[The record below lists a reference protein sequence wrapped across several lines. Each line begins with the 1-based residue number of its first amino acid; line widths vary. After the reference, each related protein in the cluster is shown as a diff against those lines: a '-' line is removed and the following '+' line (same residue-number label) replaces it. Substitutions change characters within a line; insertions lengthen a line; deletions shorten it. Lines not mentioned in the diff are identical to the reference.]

1 MNGLPGQTLELSY
14 KVPLVGDSSVGKTS
28 IVSRFND
35 KRYTDNIQTTV
46 GVSNVQLS
54 INVDNQKV
62 DMAIWDTAG
71 QEKFLS
77 LVPLYTRHSDCLII
91 VFDMSNS
98 TSFNGVEAW
107 YQRTREELDLKCPV
121 VLCGNKIDLPTSVD
135 KEEVELWAE
144 SHDCSLCFT
153 SAKDG
158 TGIDQLFQTVG
169 KLLLNKKSTVSEEF
183 GSCPNLEAAQK
194 KKGCC

>member
-1 MNGLPGQTLELSY
+1 MNGLPGQTLDLSY

-135 KEEVELWAE
+135 KE

>member
-1 MNGLPGQTLELSY
+1 MNGLPGQSFESLY

-28 IVSRFND
+28 IVSRFNE
-35 KRYTDNIQTTV
+35 KRYTDNVQSTV

-54 INVDNQKV
+54 INVDNTKV

-77 LVPLYTRHSDCLII
+77 LVPLYTRHSDALII
-91 VFDMSNS
+91 VFDMSNA
-98 TSFNGVEAW
+98 TSFNGVETW
-107 YQRTREELDLKCPV
+107 YQRTREELDLKCPI

-135 KEEVELWAE
+135 KEEVELWSE

-158 TGIDQLFQTVG
+158 TGIDNLFQTVA
-169 KLLLNKKSTVSEEF
+169 KLLLNKTNAASEDF
-183 GSCPNLEAAQK
+183 GPCPNLEAAQN

>member
-1 MNGLPGQTLELSY
+1 
-14 KVPLVGDSSVGKTS
+14 
-28 IVSRFND
+28 
-35 KRYTDNIQTTV
+35 
-46 GVSNVQLS
+46 
-54 INVDNQKV
+54 
-62 DMAIWDTAG
+62 
-71 QEKFLS
+71 
-77 LVPLYTRHSDCLII
+77 
-91 VFDMSNS
+91 MSNS

-158 TGIDQLFQTVG
+158 TNI
-169 KLLLNKKSTVSEEF
+169 N
-183 GSCPNLEAAQK
+183 AAFEYLAKNCQIQK
-194 KKGCC
+194 PITEPLPVQESQKCKC